1 MSIKEIKN
9 MEEGGGRREAVGV
22 GGVWSAGMIDMST
35 QRGVSEPPVQT

>member
-9 MEEGGGRREAVGV
+9 VEEGGGRREAVG
-22 GGVWSAGMIDMST
+22 GVWSAGTIDVST